1 MQDIAKYEET
11 KNYYNLL
18 MYTPNKL
25 WGNFAA
31 TYEYCNFYIYVTQLS
46 MIFSL
51 DFGFL
56 SELVTRWSLLISTEL
71 EPFSADMYA
80 LIKEAEFVDW
90 FLVGFRFGQV
100 WQLAFDVKI
109 TADV

>member
-1 MQDIAKYEET
+1 MQDLAKYEET
-11 KNYYNLL
+11 KNYYNLAF
-18 MYTPNKL
+18 YTPNKM

-46 MIFSL
+46 MVFSL

-71 EPFSADMYA
+71 EPFSADMYE
-80 LIKEAEFVDW
+80 LIKESEFVDW